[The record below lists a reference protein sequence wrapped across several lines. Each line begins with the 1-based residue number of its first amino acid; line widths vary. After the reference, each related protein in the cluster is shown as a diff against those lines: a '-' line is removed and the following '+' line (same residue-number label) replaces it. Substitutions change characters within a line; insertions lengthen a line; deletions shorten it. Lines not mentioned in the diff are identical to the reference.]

1 MALQESNNNNATGGA
16 SRSMFASAVA
26 SSLLSENVM
35 DLLNRRASQE
45 YETSAEQWDALKTQW
60 LETFS
65 SAATKRSYAFCEGR
79 FRKFI
84 EGRYEGELPFLSRV
98 RKKDLVAYKNST
110 IQEGGIKN
118 ETRQTARLHFSGA
131 KSFLAFCRGEGDVPG
146 MCDFSGIKAPTT
158 MCNSNTKNAL
168 TPDQVACLFQV
179 CRFFPESHERLLVLL
194 YHGALRVNEATHI
207 RIKDLKLEGQCF
219 KVKVDA
225 AFAKR
230 SKERTIKLTE
240 WATAQIVEF
249 WREHR
254 NEEELKLVKVTPK
267 TCNIWLRNMARKAR
281 EIYPSIVPEEMT
293 KKISNHVL
301 RHSFASHFLRE
312 KGPEHLV
319 RCRDHLGHASITVT
333 NHYLHSWDE

>member
-1 MALQESNNNNATGGA
+1 MG
-16 SRSMFASAVA
+16 RSEDTVA
-26 SSLLSENVM
+26 GDVLLSCHQKILC
-35 DLLNRRASQE
+35 LLR
-45 YETSAEQWDALKTQW
+45 
-60 LETFS
+60 
-65 SAATKRSYAFCEGR
+65 GR

-131 KSFLAFCRGEGDVPG
+131 KSFLLPFAEARVMFPG

-240 WATAQIVEF
+240 WATAQLWSSGESIATRRSSS
-249 WREHR
+249 WSKSHR
-254 NEEELKLVKVTPK
+254 KHATSGCEIWQGKPERSTPAL
-267 TCNIWLRNMARKAR
+267 CQRR
-281 EIYPSIVPEEMT
+281 
-293 KKISNHVL
+293 
-301 RHSFASHFLRE
+301 
-312 KGPEHLV
+312 
-319 RCRDHLGHASITVT
+319 
-333 NHYLHSWDE
+333 